1 MPLPHS
7 PHCSVWWGWGGQGVR
22 VAFRQFELFFPGSEP
37 QQRHRACLLPPRQLC
52 PRAQLPS
59 PAACPPARAKRPL
72 GPPLWQAWAHP
83 PSQESLGGGEQLA
96 TGEKMLTPTSQC
108 CGHQTTD
115 PAHHRHA
122 DPRTR
127 LPGLRGLF
135 TQQDRDW
142 EIKGGFPGGRRPVP
156 SLDTHPGHTQ
166 GQPRRRPGKEPKAS
180 KLQVRSTR

>member
-1 MPLPHS
+1 MS
-7 PHCSVWWGWGGQGVR
+7 FSFQGV
-22 VAFRQFELFFPGSEP
+22 AP

-52 PRAQLPS
+52 PGAQLPS

-96 TGEKMLTPTSQC
+96 TGEKMITPTSQC

-122 DPRTR
+122 QT
-127 LPGLRGLF
+127 RGLACPASVASSHSR
-135 TQQDRDW
+135 TGTGKQRA
-142 EIKGGFPGGRRPVP
+142 GFRVEGAPSPPWTHIQGTHRASPGGD
-156 SLDTHPGHTQ
+156 LGKN
-166 GQPRRRPGKEPKAS
+166 PRLLSCR
-180 KLQVRSTR
+180 